1 MTPEG
6 ETVCVSLEL
15 WKHGENEFKWNV
27 LRSRSLTVQIST
39 ASINSISST
48 DPGVINI
55 GESLTEHCGSMQK
68 ILKQQFS
75 NHPPTFH
82 RINNAIRNCQSLGQS
97 SGTKYQMYWLTV
109 CILEQPPL
117 DSLDCLIQRTFFT
130 LKIPLSLNNK

>member
-82 RINNAIRNCQSLGQS
+82 RINNTIRNCQSLGQS
-97 SGTKYQMYWLTV
+97 SGTKLSDVLT
-109 CILEQPPL
+109 
-117 DSLDCLIQRTFFT
+117 DSLYLRATPTGFTRLSHSKDFFHI
-130 LKIPLSLNNK
+130 KNPLEFE